1 MCTSIYKGNIIHND
15 IKKEDS
21 FLSVTLYPIYSVGYI
36 TVCSMKVRNT
46 YYNTESLLLH
56 SKLKKMITKQYLEQS
71 FILQLKTHT
80 SVFFTE
86 LSPPLPFL
94 SFC

>member
-1 MCTSIYKGNIIHND
+1 MCTSIYKGNIIRND

-21 FLSVTLYPIYSVGYI
+21 FLSVILYPIYSVGYI
-36 TVCSMKVRNT
+36 TVHSMKVRIT
-46 YYNTESLLLH
+46 CYNTESLLLH

-86 LSPPLPFL
+86 LSPPPPFL